1 MFLVRRRPQTG
12 QTWPFQNTH
21 TYKYTQREEDYCHI
35 LRVHK
40 WTSSQTSGIFSSL
53 SLCISFHTQT
63 HTRTDWEHHVG
74 QIVVH
79 TVSCV
84 LLSSSSMDVI
94 SSLYIM
100 ACAVYICRPNNGPGL
115 FACFPFFFNKFL
127 LISWLDDQDYN
138 SSGYSFTSSTV
149 SFTLVTPK
157 PGRRGGRGR
166 RWGEGWEGCFC
177 FLNSVNFIICTGG
190 KFGFI
195 FSLTLQD
202 TDATF
207 SRQKPKVWLV
217 FNSWLNG
224 PGSISCVN
232 ETEVT
237 VTDGALTFNLELLY

>member
-12 QTWPFQNTH
+12 QMWPFQNTH

-157 PGRRGGRGR
+157 PGRRGGGR
-166 RWGEGWEGCFC
+166 VVFAFWTRWTLLFALVASLVL
-177 FLNSVNFIICTGG
+177 FLVSPYRTRTPRFLDRNPKSDLFLTADWTAQEALAASTKLRSQSQTALSRLIWNCYINS
-190 KFGFI
+190 
-195 FSLTLQD
+195 
-202 TDATF
+202 
-207 SRQKPKVWLV
+207 
-217 FNSWLNG
+217 
-224 PGSISCVN
+224 
-232 ETEVT
+232 
-237 VTDGALTFNLELLY
+237 